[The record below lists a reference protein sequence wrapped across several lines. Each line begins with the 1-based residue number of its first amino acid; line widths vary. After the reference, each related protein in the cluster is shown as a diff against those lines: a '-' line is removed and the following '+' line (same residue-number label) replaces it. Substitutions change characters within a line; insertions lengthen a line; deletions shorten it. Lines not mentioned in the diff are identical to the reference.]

1 MTALLEAKNL
11 VKHFV
16 ATRSAFGRPT
26 AFVKAVDGVSFS
38 VSAGETLALVGESG
52 CGKSTVSRLVLRL
65 IEPDQGEIRFEGRDL
80 LAMGATELRAFR
92 RDAQIIF
99 QDPYASLNPRMT
111 VGQILAEPLV
121 LHNLVPSD
129 KRQQRVEELLR
140 LVGLEPRAV
149 RRYAHEFS
157 GGQRQRIAIARA
169 LAVEPKLIIC
179 DEPVSALDV
188 SIRSQILNLLRD
200 LQQRLGLAYIFVS
213 HDLAVVK
220 HIADRV
226 AVMNLGQIVETA
238 DAETLFA
245 SPRHPYS
252 RALLSAIPVPTPHA
266 KRSRLMLEGE
276 MPSAL
281 NPPPGCR
288 FHTRCP
294 YVIDRCRTELPQLM
308 PEPAGHLTACHRS
321 HELPPADAI
330 IPSDGGLSPALGKL
344 IAAFNRMEGTA
355 NSGVGM
361 HNARVPDARVP
372 EQERRVAPRFRPI
385 VEMEN
390 RIMRT
395 LRLAV
400 TAAALA
406 LSLVT
411 SAQAQTT
418 LRIGLAED
426 PDMLDPS
433 LGRTYVG
440 RIVFSAFCD
449 KLFDID
455 EKLNIVPQLALSHET
470 SADGKAV
477 TIKLRPGV
485 KFHDG
490 EAFDAEAA
498 KFSLDRHLTMP
509 TSFRKP
515 ELAALDHVEVVDPLT
530 IKLVLKT
537 PFSPLISQL
546 TDRAGMMVSPKA
558 VKEQGDKFGL
568 HPVCAGPYKF
578 VERVQQDRIVFEK
591 FADYWN
597 KDNVFIDRIVYL
609 PIVDATVRLANVKSG
624 GLDLIER
631 VLATDIKDVRADS
644 RLALSSALE
653 LGYFGLTLNTNNDKT
668 KGALTNVKVRQA
680 LDLSIDRDAINQAVF
695 NGEFTPGNQWISP
708 EHPYYQKA
716 FPVRSRDI
724 AKAKALLKEAGLT
737 LPVSVDMMVPKGA
750 ENEAVAQVLQSMAA
764 EAGIDLKIRLIEF
777 ATSFKQAQAGEF
789 QAFLIGW
796 SGRIDPDGNS
806 YVFLHSGA
814 PQNDGGY
821 TNPEADKLMEDARLT
836 SDVGQR
842 KAIYE
847 KLTKIILNDEP
858 IIYLYQRKLLF
869 AHTKKL
875 EGYRQMPDGL
885 VRVVGLKLK

>member
-1 MTALLEAKNL
+1 
-11 VKHFV
+11 
-16 ATRSAFGRPT
+16 
-26 AFVKAVDGVSFS
+26 
-38 VSAGETLALVGESG
+38 
-52 CGKSTVSRLVLRL
+52 
-65 IEPDQGEIRFEGRDL
+65 
-80 LAMGATELRAFR
+80 
-92 RDAQIIF
+92 
-99 QDPYASLNPRMT
+99 
-111 VGQILAEPLV
+111 
-121 LHNLVPSD
+121 
-129 KRQQRVEELLR
+129 
-140 LVGLEPRAV
+140 
-149 RRYAHEFS
+149 
-157 GGQRQRIAIARA
+157 
-169 LAVEPKLIIC
+169 
-179 DEPVSALDV
+179 
-188 SIRSQILNLLRD
+188 
-200 LQQRLGLAYIFVS
+200 
-213 HDLAVVK
+213 
-220 HIADRV
+220 
-226 AVMNLGQIVETA
+226 
-238 DAETLFA
+238 
-245 SPRHPYS
+245 
-252 RALLSAIPVPTPHA
+252 
-266 KRSRLMLEGE
+266 
-276 MPSAL
+276 
-281 NPPPGCR
+281 
-288 FHTRCP
+288 
-294 YVIDRCRTELPQLM
+294 
-308 PEPAGHLTACHRS
+308 
-321 HELPPADAI
+321 
-330 IPSDGGLSPALGKL
+330 
-344 IAAFNRMEGTA
+344 
-355 NSGVGM
+355 
-361 HNARVPDARVP
+361 
-372 EQERRVAPRFRPI
+372 
-385 VEMEN
+385 
-390 RIMRT
+390 MRT

-400 TAAALA
+400 ATAVVAM
-406 LSLVT
+406 SLVAG
-411 SAQAQTT
+411 AQAQTT

-440 RIVFSAFCD
+440 RIVFSALCD

-470 SADGKAV
+470 SADGKTM

-490 EAFDAEAA
+490 EPFDAEAA

-537 PFSPLISQL
+537 PFSPLVSQL

-558 VKEQGDKFGL
+558 VKEQGEKFGL

-597 KDNVFIDRIVYL
+597 KDNIFIDRIVYL
-609 PIVDATVRLANVKSG
+609 PIVDATVRLANLKSG

-631 VLATDIKDVRADS
+631 VLATDIRDVRADS
-644 RLALSSALE
+644 KLELSSALE
-653 LGYFGLTLNTNNDKT
+653 LGYFGLTINTNNDKT

-708 EHPYYQKA
+708 EHPFYQKA
-716 FPVRSRDI
+716 FPVPNRDI
-724 AKAKALLKEAGLT
+724 AKAKALLKEAGVT

-806 YVFLHSGA
+806 YVFLHTGA

-821 TNPEADKLMEDARLT
+821 SNPEADKLMEEARLT
-836 SDVGQR
+836 GEVAAR
-842 KAIYE
+842 KAIYQ
-847 KLTKIILNDEP
+847 KLTRIILNDEP
-858 IIYLYQRKLLF
+858 IIYLYHRKLLF
-869 AHTKKL
+869 AHSKKL